1 MEIEKDKVYTF
12 KLTSGQEVIAKVVDI
27 DNDYYYVSA
36 PLTLGQGP
44 NGVGFMPAI
53 TSSDPIIDTPL
64 LKLSVAMFASPREDI
79 REAYVESVE
88 PSGIIKPE
96 PKQIITG

>member
-12 KLTSGQEVIAKVVDI
+12 KLTSGQEVIAKVADI
-27 DNDYYYVSA
+27 DNDYYHVSA
-36 PLTLGQGP
+36 ALTLGQGP

-53 TSSDPIIDTPL
+53 SSGEPIVDTPL
-64 LKLSVAMFASPREDI
+64 LKMAVAMITPTREDI
-79 REAYVESVE
+79 REAYVESVD